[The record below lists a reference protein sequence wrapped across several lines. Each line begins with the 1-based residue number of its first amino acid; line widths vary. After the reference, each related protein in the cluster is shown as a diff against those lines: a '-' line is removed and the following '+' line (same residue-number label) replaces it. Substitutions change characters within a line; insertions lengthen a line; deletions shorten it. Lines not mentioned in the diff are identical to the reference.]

1 VLCIGGSA
9 ADVVDFGSELE
20 PKNTSVLGLRKSRD
34 ASQPEMVRRVILG
47 GGVPLVGPQEELHYP
62 SGQTP
67 RGFTS
72 SPGRE
77 VK

>member
-1 VLCIGGSA
+1 MLRGVRRGRSWNAI
-9 ADVVDFGSELE
+9 
-20 PKNTSVLGLRKSRD
+20 SVAGDASIWGLRKSRD